1 VPRRL
6 ALALLAFGAGVA
18 LFVSAAFAHPQG
30 QSRRGGTLRLLWS
43 IEPDSVDPALAAG
56 SRGSSML
63 LFAVCAKLFN
73 TLGDPET
80 GRPPIVKEV
89 VRSYT
94 VSTEGRTYTFELK
107 RTFRFHT
114 SEPVTAQSFADAF
127 NRNARLGQTSFA
139 SRRGFMDEIAGAKA
153 AIAGR
158 ATSISGVQVLGRFR
172 LRIRLTRPA
181 GDFVARLTMW
191 SFCPILPGTPIEPAG
206 IDKPPASGPYY
217 VAEHVANRL
226 IRLER
231 NPNYHGGRTANPDHI
246 VWTIDADAGERL
258 RATEE
263 DRNDFTPVFAYPD
276 AVVHRLADK
285 YGVNRPGGQLLRTPS
300 GLTNYGFA
308 FNPWPNR
315 PALAGRGQAPLRKAI
330 NFALDRRAL
339 AATHPY
345 LTVRRTD
352 RLLPAPL
359 TQAPQLYPLSGPD
372 LTAARKWLARAK
384 RRPRELTLYAPNNF
398 PWSVAS
404 ARVFTANLKE
414 LGIDVTTRYFDFT
427 TLGEKLRKPGEPW
440 DVAWLPWGAWYLDP
454 AGAILPL
461 LRDTRYEARIN
472 AVNQVAGPGRA
483 KAWADLEADLMRND
497 PPVATYADA
506 MSLVLVSPSLG
517 CLGET
522 LAQYELDLGTVCKLN
537 RR

>member
-1 VPRRL
+1 MV
-6 ALALLAFGAGVA
+6 ALGAGVA

-30 QSRRGGTLRLLWS
+30 QSRRGGTLRLLWGV
-43 IEPDSVDPALAAG
+43 EPDYVDPALATGA
-56 SRGSSML
+56 RGSSML

-73 TLGDPET
+73 TLGNPET

-94 VSTEGRTYTFELK
+94 VSTDGRTYTFELK

-127 NRNARLGQTSFA
+127 NRNAKLGQYSFA
-139 SRRGFMDEIAGAKA
+139 SRRGFMDEIVGAQA
-153 AIAGR
+153 AIDGK

-181 GDFVARLTMW
+181 GDFVVRLTMW
-191 SFCPILPGTPIEPAG
+191 SFCPILSGTPIDPAG

-217 VAEHVANRL
+217 VAEHVPKRL

-246 VWTIDADAGERL
+246 VWTINTDDAGERL

-263 DRNDFTPVFAYPD
+263 DRNDFTPVFGYPD
-276 AVVHRLADK
+276 AVVRRLADK
-285 YGVNRPGGQLLRTPS
+285 YGVNRPGGRLLRLPS
-300 GLTNYGFA
+300 GLTTYGFA
-308 FNPWPNR
+308 FNPHPNR
-315 PALAGRGQAPLRKAI
+315 PAFAGREQAPLRKAI
-330 NFALDRRAL
+330 NFALDRPAL
-339 AATHPY
+339 ASTHPY

-359 TQAPQLYPLSGPD
+359 TQAPRLYPLTGPD
-372 LTAARKWLARAK
+372 LNAARKWLARAK
-384 RRPRELTLYAPNNF
+384 RRPKELTLYAPNTF
-398 PWSVAS
+398 PWGVAS
-404 ARVFTANLKE
+404 ARVFAADLKE
-414 LGIDVTTRYFDFT
+414 LGIDVTTKYFDFT
-427 TLGEKLRKPGEPW
+427 TLSEKLKRPGEPW

-461 LRDTRYEARIN
+461 LRGTRYEARIN
-472 AVNQVAGPGRA
+472 AVNQVAAPGRA

-497 PPVATYADA
+497 PPLAPYADA
-506 MSLVLVSPSLG
+506 KALVLISPSFG
-517 CLGET
+517 CLRS
-522 LAQYELDLGTVCKLN
+522 LPQYEFDLGAVCKLD

>member
-1 VPRRL
+1 MLSLL
-6 ALALLAFGAGVA
+6 ALCAGVA

-30 QSRRGGTLRLLWS
+30 QSRSGGTLRLLWGV
-43 IEPDSVDPALAAG
+43 EPDYVDPALATGA
-56 SRGSSML
+56 RGSSML

-73 TLGDPET
+73 TLPDRET
-80 GRPPIVKEV
+80 GRAPIAKEV
-89 VRSYT
+89 VRSYR
-94 VSTEGRTYTFELK
+94 VSKDGRTYTFELK

-127 NRNARLGQTSFA
+127 NRNARLGQNSFA
-139 SRRGFMDEIAGAKA
+139 SRRGLMDEIVGAKA
-153 AIAGR
+153 AIAER
-158 ATSISGVQVLGRFR
+158 TSISGVQVLGRFR
-172 LRIRLTRPA
+172 LRIRLTDPA
-181 GDFVARLTMW
+181 GDFVTRLTMW
-191 SFCPILPGTPIEPAG
+191 SFCPILPGTPIDPAG

-217 VAEHVANRL
+217 VAEHIPNRL

-231 NPNYHGGRTANPDHI
+231 NPNYHGGRTANPDQI
-246 VWTIDADAGERL
+246 VWTINADAGERL
-258 RATEE
+258 RVTEE
-263 DRNDFTPVFAYPD
+263 DRNDFTPVFGYPD

-285 YGVNRPGGQLLRTPS
+285 YGVNRPGGRLLRLPS
-300 GLTNYGFA
+300 GLTTYGFA
-308 FNPWPNR
+308 FNPRPNR
-315 PALAGRGQAPLRKAI
+315 PAFAGSEQAPLRKAI

-339 AATHPY
+339 ANTHPY

-352 RLLPAPL
+352 RLLPAQL
-359 TQAPQLYPLSGPD
+359 TQAPRLYPLNGPD
-372 LTAARKWLARAK
+372 LNTARKWLARAK
-384 RRPRELTLYAPNNF
+384 RRPKEITLYAPNNF
-398 PWSVAS
+398 PWGVAS

-414 LGIDVTTRYFDFT
+414 LGIEVTTRYFDFT
-427 TLGEKLRKPGEPW
+427 TLGEKLRAPGEPW

-461 LRDTRYEARIN
+461 LRDTRYETRIN

-506 MSLVLVSPSLG
+506 TALVLISQNLG
-517 CLGET
+517 CRSSLP
-522 LAQYELDLGTVCKLN
+522 QYEFDLGAVCKLD

>member
-1 VPRRL
+1 VRRRL
-6 ALALLAFGAGVA
+6 VLPLLALCAGVA
-18 LFVSAAFAHPQG
+18 LCVSAAFAQPQG
-30 QSRRGGTLRLLWS
+30 QSRRGGTLRLLWGV
-43 IEPDSVDPALAAG
+43 EPDYVDPALATGA
-56 SRGSSML
+56 RGSSTL

-73 TLGDPET
+73 TLGDAET
-80 GRPPIVKEV
+80 GRPPIVNEV

-94 VSTEGRTYTFELK
+94 VSTDGQTYTFELK

-127 NRNARLGQTSFA
+127 NRNAKLGLYSFA
-139 SRRGFMDEIAGAKA
+139 NRRHFMDEIVGVEA
-153 AIAGR
+153 AMAGR
-158 ATSISGVQVLGRFR
+158 ARSISGVQVLGRFR

-181 GDFVARLTMW
+181 GDFVTRLTMW
-191 SFCPILPGTPIEPAG
+191 SFCPILPGTPIDPAG

-217 VAEHVANRL
+217 VAEHVSNRL

-231 NPNYHGGRTANPDHI
+231 NPNYHGGRPANPDHI
-246 VWTIDADAGERL
+246 LWTINTDAAERL

-263 DRNDFTPVFAYPD
+263 DRNDFTPVFGYPD

-285 YGVNRPGGQLLRTPS
+285 YGVNRPGGRLLRIPS

-308 FNPWPNR
+308 FNPRPNR
-315 PALAGRGQAPLRKAI
+315 PAFAGRAQAPLRKAI

-339 AATHPY
+339 ANMHPY

-359 TQAPQLYPLSGPD
+359 TQAPRLYPLHGPD

-384 RRPRELTLYAPNNF
+384 RRPKELTLYAPNTF
-398 PWSVAS
+398 LWGVES
-404 ARVFTANLKE
+404 ARVFTANMKE

-427 TLGEKLRKPGEPW
+427 TLGEKLNKQGEPW

-454 AGAILPL
+454 AGAVLPL
-461 LRDTRYEARIN
+461 LRGTRYEARIN

-506 MSLVLVSPSLG
+506 NALILISRNLG
-517 CLGET
+517 CLR
-522 LAQYELDLGTVCKLN
+522 LHRQVDLDLAGVCKLD